1 MSLALI
7 VVSIIVLVYWVA
19 EPLALLNFELFG
31 RWRPAV
37 AIVEAPALSI
47 PLAAGAVFIAFG
59 LRSLCVD
66 HISKIETAIFLSGVS
81 VIVADA
87 IKGQLKFVFGRAWP
101 VSWKAGTISLIT
113 NGEHGF
119 HFFRSGLESFP
130 SGHAAAVAAIVT
142 VLWIFYPTTRVLGT
156 MCLLAVSFAL
166 VMLDYHFLSD
176 VIAGAFLGI
185 SVSIFFVALWRAA
198 AR

>member
-1 MSLALI
+1 MKRNLTIWLVSLALI
-7 VVSIIVLVYWVA
+7 VASIIVLVYWVD

-37 AIVEAPALSI
+37 AIIEAPALSI

-101 VSWKAGTISLIT
+101 VSWKAGTISLIN

-119 HFFRSGLESFP
+119 HFFRSGLDPFRR
-130 SGHAAAVAAIVT
+130 VT
-142 VLWIFYPTTRVLGT
+142 PQ
-156 MCLLAVSFAL
+156 LLL
-166 VMLDYHFLSD
+166 RLSRSCGSS
-176 VIAGAFLGI
+176 IRRRGYSARCAFLQ
-185 SVSIFFVALWRAA
+185 SRSRS
-198 AR
+198 